1 MRLVPPLV
9 LSVAPPRGE
18 LERFARES
26 AGAMTTRHPTG
37 CIERGQL
44 PAGWRV
50 NRHEAVIGAGA
61 REYERAADA
70 LRELRMMQLPWLR
83 AVQTND
89 AILAICSRQLGC
101 CWLLNA
107 NRLLRSATNER
118 SRSGRRT
125 SVHWATTRSHV
136 LAGEEEVAVRWD
148 RATDDVTFSVLSFSR
163 PRHALSVLTY
173 PYVLL
178 QQRRFARDATDAMRR
193 FARASEVTSQQCC

>member
-1 MRLVPPLV
+1 MRLPPIV
-9 LSVAPPRGE
+9 LSIAPPTDE
-18 LERFARES
+18 LQRFALECS
-26 AGAMTTRHPTG
+26 GADLTRHPAG

-50 NRHEAVIGAGA
+50 NRCESAIGSGV
-61 REYERAADA
+61 REYERAAAA

-83 AVQTND
+83 AARTED
-89 AILAICSRQLGC
+89 ATLAICSRQLGC

-107 NRLLRSATNER
+107 NRLLQPPTSAR
-118 SRSGRRT
+118 ARGGRCTRIR
-125 SVHWATTRSHV
+125 WATTRRHV

-148 RATDDVTFSVLSFSR
+148 RASDAVTFSILSYSR

-193 FARASEVTSQQCC
+193 AAAAP